1 MNKIERWRLCA
12 WAAALSV
19 VLSVVAW
26 PQGALQARPRKDMDG
41 KRLGAQLLALGEEH
55 KDSLDPPEDEV
66 DWLYVKVEKAGQ
78 LQVRV
83 DGGESRLVIQLTDAS
98 GNKLQTAEGRG
109 VLSVSVK
116 AEPGIYYVEVSAP
129 GKVAYTARAQ
139 TL

>member
-1 MNKIERWRLCA
+1 MNKIARWRL
-12 WAAALSV
+12 WASALALVSW
-19 VLSVVAW
+19 VAW
-26 PQGALQARPRKDMDG
+26 PQAAPEAKPRKDMDG
-41 KRLGAQLLALGEEH
+41 KRLGAHLLALGEEH

-66 DWLYVKVEKAGQ
+66 DWLYVKVGKAGQ

-98 GNKLQTAEGRG
+98 GGKLQTAEGRG

-129 GKVAYTARAQ
+129 GKAAYVARAQ
-139 TL
+139 IL